1 MNIRDDVILKDI
13 HEGYLVGGMIRDFF
27 LGEKSADRD
36 ITIKGAKEFALN
48 IAKQYDATFITLDN
62 ENNIYRVVLK
72 DKENYLDIS
81 ELRGDTIEKDLYQR
95 DFTINAVAFDLKE
108 NKFID
113 VTGGID
119 DIKNKQLRS
128 IKEENF
134 VDDPLRILRAFRFMA
149 TTGFVI
155 DNNLENILIKHK
167 NLLHL
172 PSKERIHDE
181 IMKLFGGKYTS
192 STLLKMHDTGILEL
206 IFPCVK
212 EIKNIPANSHHHL
225 DLIHH
230 IIETVRQIE
239 IQYENAEG
247 EILEH
252 LNQTDFGGYPRINH
266 LKLAGFLHDIGK
278 PMTWT
283 IEKDGGE
290 CVWRVSDA
298 TDYPKDESLRHRFIK
313 HDIEGAKIVVPLL
326 KNLKFSNKQIDYIS
340 DLIKNHIYP
349 SSVISAPNV
358 DSKVMMRYVRKMGSN
373 VIDNI
378 ILARA
383 DRLSAQGPAVIKE
396 ITEANINGLNKL
408 LKFYLE
414 VKPTLKPLPKLLD
427 GNEVMKITGLKQSP
441 VLGHLMKELQ
451 EAQLNGEIN
460 TKDEAIIF
468 IKNISK

>member
-181 IMKLFGGKYTS
+181 IMKLFGGKYT
-192 STLLKMHDTGILEL
+192 
-206 IFPCVK
+206 
-212 EIKNIPANSHHHL
+212 
-225 DLIHH
+225 
-230 IIETVRQIE
+230 
-239 IQYENAEG
+239 
-247 EILEH
+247 
-252 LNQTDFGGYPRINH
+252 
-266 LKLAGFLHDIGK
+266 
-278 PMTWT
+278 
-283 IEKDGGE
+283 
-290 CVWRVSDA
+290 
-298 TDYPKDESLRHRFIK
+298 
-313 HDIEGAKIVVPLL
+313 
-326 KNLKFSNKQIDYIS
+326 
-340 DLIKNHIYP
+340 
-349 SSVISAPNV
+349 
-358 DSKVMMRYVRKMGSN
+358 
-373 VIDNI
+373 
-378 ILARA
+378 
-383 DRLSAQGPAVIKE
+383 
-396 ITEANINGLNKL
+396 
-408 LKFYLE
+408 
-414 VKPTLKPLPKLLD
+414 
-427 GNEVMKITGLKQSP
+427 
-441 VLGHLMKELQ
+441 
-451 EAQLNGEIN
+451 
-460 TKDEAIIF
+460 
-468 IKNISK
+468 